1 MDTGLL
7 AVVVTGL
14 FSVVVAFIHR
24 GFKRQHHDHGII
36 ATSLDRIE
44 NKIDRHIEGHN
55 EPK

>member
-1 MDTGLL
+1 MDSGLL
-7 AVVVTGL
+7 AVVITGC
-14 FSVVVAFIHR
+14 FSVVVALIHR
-24 GFKRQHHDHGII
+24 GFKRQEKDHGLI

>member
-44 NKIDRHIEGHN
+44 NKIDRHIENHD
-55 EPK
+55 ER